1 MNPRTPA
8 VKIDKWRAVSLSARG
23 GGEVR
28 DNGHSAPGFLGG
40 FFKVH
45 VGCGS
50 WGCLLL
56 RLRVNIHAAPPLLPS
71 STADA
76 GMIKEETDDCG
87 VHCGGR
93 ALLTSP
99 ACRGNSVCW
108 VYSLGEMTTIDR

>member
-1 MNPRTPA
+1 MGT
-8 VKIDKWRAVSLSARG
+8 
-23 GGEVR
+23 VR
-28 DNGHSAPGFLGG
+28 LVVFFFWFPPPPGPGRIPPT
-40 FFKVH
+40 KVH